1 MRLGNWHSHEPGGK
15 STAAWLITLVRAGYG
30 AGLVVAPGVLIRLTA
45 GPGAVAGHPGGRG
58 EAAAQREA
66 GARRARLVARVLGV
80 RHLAQAAFT
89 AGTEWADPGNPLPLG
104 GGAAV
109 DVLHAASMFGLGAV
123 DRRVRRTALT
133 DALLETA
140 LAAAGAWAAAS
151 ALTDPRP

>member
-1 MRLGNWHSHEPGGK
+1 MRLGVWRSHQPG
-15 STAAWLITLVRAGYG
+15 STVAWLVTLVRAGYG
-30 AGLVVAPGVLIRLTA
+30 VGLVVAPGTLIKLTG
-45 GPGAVAGHPGGRG
+45 GPGAVSRDPPGGRG
-58 EAAAQREA
+58 EAAARAEA
-66 GARRARLVARVLGV
+66 GAARARMVARVLGV

-109 DVLHAASMFGLGAV
+109 DALHAASMLGLGAL

-140 LAAAGAWAAAS
+140 LAAAGAY
-151 ALTDPRP
+151 